1 MRDDLHLHAERKVKG
16 PNSNAGFSPP
26 KFLELLPEL
35 Q

>member
-1 MRDDLHLHAERKVKG
+1 MICIYMLREKVKG